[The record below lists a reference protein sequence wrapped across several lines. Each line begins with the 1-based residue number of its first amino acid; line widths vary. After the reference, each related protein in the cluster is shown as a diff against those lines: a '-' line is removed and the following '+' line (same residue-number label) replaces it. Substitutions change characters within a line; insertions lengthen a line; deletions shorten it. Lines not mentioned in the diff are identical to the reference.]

1 MVFLKKVVLAVII
14 MMTVG
19 IPFASAHNSVVTS
32 SPMES
37 ETYPSR
43 PTEITLEFSKYINPE
58 TASFLLYNNEGTAI
72 PFSGKEKYIGNVV
85 KLVPPSLDQG
95 SYALVWR
102 STGYDGHEAVGQIT
116 FNVIA
121 PSPIFVNPELSTK
134 NISLIQISKGFWY
147 LGLVILISLL
157 LKQRKDVVKNINKL
171 KILGISLSLLLIS
184 KFFLVVQEISEGSFT
199 ETAGEILLNQ
209 PTGVGWVLQTI
220 AIVLLFVKGN
230 TKVLSLS
237 VILSIVGSVLTGHM
251 AGSWLNVIIT
261 VTHLCAIL
269 IWTGSVLF
277 LVSELRL
284 GRGVEAVK
292 NLRGVIYSTV
302 PLAVLSGLFLYISR
316 TGIKT
321 PYAVFDALQIHPY
334 TQIIALKFLLITL
347 LIIPT
352 ALIGKKLWSKGK
364 GKSASIFEFTALLAI
379 LFLGATLSGQQPD
392 LGRYDTSK
400 VTDSL
405 FSVPANYRECV
416 TGPAYN
422 ACVERWFMSQVSKE
436 GVEKTLKI
444 LNDASREDAGVRN
457 NCHGT
462 VHGIGREAYRVLDD
476 IEKAYALGSGTCGA
490 GYYHGVLE
498 GYSRVSTDEEF
509 IKKMPVICENF
520 TGPMREF
527 CDHGVGHAVILRTN
541 GDAER
546 GREFCEVLEFDK
558 NRFVRCLSGMYMEWG
573 LRYRDAGQ
581 AANNDPKA
589 KEGMPYPRV
598 DYALDLCKKL
608 ETNGSS
614 YEELF
619 VCYEGA
625 FFGLQT
631 KMFVGLDI
639 MREAVTYCNSQ
650 EGLTSEACF
659 GGFGGEVY
667 QWVGKEY
674 KEGFVL
680 CNLAIKDADR
690 KICIQGY
697 VNGWL
702 FRERNLALAES
713 LCKDFARKEDLGI
726 CYLTIESYKKRA
738 EGFKETDLIDE
749 NGDIVVFEDEKVS
762 LLP

>member
-1 MVFLKKVVLAVII
+1 MNFAKKVLFAVII
-14 MMTVG
+14 LMT
-19 IPFASAHNSVVTS
+19 INTPFAVAHNSIVAS
-32 SPMES
+32 SPTES

-43 PTEITLEFSKYINPE
+43 PTEITLEYSKYINPS
-58 TASFLLYNNEGTAI
+58 TASFLLYNSEGKAI
-72 PFSGKEKYIGNVV
+72 PFSGKEKYNGNVV

-95 SYALVWR
+95 TYALVWR

-121 PSPIFVNPELSTK
+121 PSPVFVNPELSTK
-134 NISLIQISKGFWY
+134 NITLIQVSKGFWY
-147 LGLVILISLL
+147 LGLVILIGFLL
-157 LKQRKDVVKNINKL
+157 RQRNEGVRFLNRF
-171 KILGISLSLLLIS
+171 KILGIFLLGTLIG
-184 KFFLVVQEISEGSFT
+184 KFVLVINEVSDGSFS
-199 ETAGEILLNQ
+199 ETAGRILSNQ
-209 PTGVGWVLQTI
+209 PTGAGWILQTI
-220 AIVLLFVKGN
+220 AIALLFVKVN

-237 VILSIVGSVLTGHM
+237 VLLSIVGSVLTGHM

-261 VTHLCAIL
+261 VTHLCSIL
-269 IWTGSVLF
+269 VWTGSVFYL
-277 LVSELRL
+277 LVELKS
-284 GRGVEAVK
+284 GRGIEAVK
-292 NLRGVIYSTV
+292 KLRTIIYSVV
-302 PLAVLSGLFLYISR
+302 PLAVLSGLLLFISR
-316 TGIKT
+316 SGLLT
-321 PYAVFDALQIHPY
+321 PYAVFDALQVHPY
-334 TQIIALKFLLITL
+334 TQIIALKFLIVIILV
-347 LIIPT
+347 IPT
-352 ALIGKKLWSKGK
+352 ALIGKKLWSKGR
-364 GKSASIFEFTALLAI
+364 GRSASIFEFTALVGI
-379 LFLGATLSGQQPD
+379 LFLGATLSAQQPD
-392 LGRYDTSK
+392 LGRNDTSK
-400 VTDSL
+400 VADSL

-416 TGPAYN
+416 SGPSYN
-422 ACVERWFMSQVSKE
+422 ACVERWFMSQVSTE
-436 GVEKTLKI
+436 GVEKTLQT

-462 VHGIGREAYRVLDD
+462 VHGIGREAYRVLGD
-476 IEKAYALGSGTCGA
+476 IEKAYSLGSGTCGA

-498 GYSRVSTDEEF
+498 GYSRVSTDEDF
-509 IKKMPVICENF
+509 IEKMPVICEKF
-520 TGPMREF
+520 TGAMREF

-558 NRFVRCLSGMYMEWG
+558 NRFVRCLSGLYMEWG

-589 KEGMPYPRV
+589 MAGMPYPRV

-608 ETNGSS
+608 ETTGSS

-631 KMFVGLDI
+631 KMFMGLDI

-674 KEGFVL
+674 EDGFVL
-680 CNLAIKDADR
+680 CNLATKEADR

-713 LCKDFARKEDLGI
+713 LCKDFVRKEDLGI

-762 LLP
+762 LIP